1 MTVRDFYLDGV
12 KQIAAGDFSGAIGS
26 FQKALEADSQFYM
39 AHLGWSQA
47 LDKQEGKVD
56 EAIVQARRAIEI
68 APEEPLAHASLSRLL
83 QQKGMISEAEEEMA
97 ESQRLQSGT

>member
-1 MTVRDFYLDGV
+1 MTVREFYLDGV
-12 KQIAAGDFSGAIGS
+12 KQIATGDFSGAIGS

-47 LDKQEGKVD
+47 LDKQGKVD